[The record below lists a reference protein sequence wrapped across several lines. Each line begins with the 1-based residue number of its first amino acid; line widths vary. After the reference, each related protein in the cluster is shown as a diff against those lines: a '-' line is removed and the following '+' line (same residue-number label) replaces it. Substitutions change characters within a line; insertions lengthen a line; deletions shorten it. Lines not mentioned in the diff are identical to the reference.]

1 MPSSGV
7 IAAYLAG
14 AVAVFILLRWLQRP
28 LLWLGA
34 GLYRL
39 VLGGLALWALDALA
53 RPIGLHV
60 ALNPASALTVGLLG
74 IPGLALLLVLG
85 GLA

>member
-1 MPSSGV
+1 MPDLRVLG
-7 IAAYLAG
+7 AYLAG
-14 AVAVFILLRWLQRP
+14 ALAVFILLRWLRRP
-28 LLWLGA
+28 LGWLLTG
-34 GLYRL
+34 GYRL
-39 VLGGLALWALDALA
+39 VLGAAAIWVLDALA

-74 IPGLALLLVLG
+74 IPGLALLLVFG

>member
-1 MPSSGV
+1 MPDLGV
-7 IAAYLAG
+7 LGAYLAG
-14 AVAVFILLRWLQRP
+14 ALAVYILLRWLRRP
-28 LLWLGA
+28 A
-34 GLYRL
+34 GLLLVGAYRL
-39 VLGGLALWALDALA
+39 VLGGLAIWALDALA
-53 RPIGLHV
+53 HPIGLRV